1 MNTPLALRNSPSLVW
16 RIGVI
21 LIAATPL
28 AFGKGGGGG
37 NSKPIGGGQPVPLT
51 IVDTVLKTYDLNHD
65 GYLEKDEMKALHDAD
80 LSLFM
85 QVYAHDKNK
94 DTILDRDEIAA
105 WKDDLY
111 KASSAAAA
119 SAAANGNSGGGK
131 GGGGG

>member
-1 MNTPLALRNSPSLVW
+1 
-16 RIGVI
+16 
-21 LIAATPL
+21 
-28 AFGKGGGGG
+28 
-37 NSKPIGGGQPVPLT
+37 
-51 IVDTVLKTYDLNHD
+51 
-65 GYLEKDEMKALHDAD
+65 MKALHDAD